1 MKKHKGTL
9 YGIGVGPGDPDLIS
23 IKALKVLNKVS
34 VVFAPFSTKNSY
46 SIAKRIIKHHTK
58 KDIQIHK
65 LEFPMTKDPEKLQN
79 FWLQNSYTIL
89 DFLNQGKDVAF
100 VTLGD
105 PLTYS
110 TFGYI
115 LLTLQKIDPEVEIE
129 VIPGISSYQASAA
142 FVKVPLAKG
151 EESFCVISG
160 TANIEKIKSLI
171 KNSDSCVILK
181 PYKNYKKIVETL
193 KELNLLDKAYLVL
206 ECGLENERVIQK
218 LEEVDSIPYLSL
230 IIISKK

>member
-1 MKKHKGTL
+1 MKETKGTL

-23 IKALKVLNKVS
+23 LKALKILNKVS
-34 VVFAPFSTKNSY
+34 VIFAPFSTKNSY
-46 SIAKRIIKHHTK
+46 SIAKRIIKYHTK
-58 KDIQIHK
+58 KDIQINK
-65 LEFPMTKDPEKLQN
+65 LEFPMTKDSKRLQD
-79 FWLQNSYTIL
+79 FWLQNSYSIL
-89 DFLNQGKDVAF
+89 NFLNQGKDVAF

-115 LLTLQKIDPEVEIE
+115 LLTLKKIDPKAKVEI
-129 VIPGISSYQASAA
+129 IPGISSYQASAA
-142 FVKVPLAKG
+142 FIKTPLVKG

-160 TANIEKIKSLI
+160 TANIEKVKSLI

-181 PYKNYKKIVETL
+181 PYKNYKKIVALL
-193 KELNLLDKAYLVL
+193 KELNLLNKAFLVL
-206 ECGLENERVIQK
+206 ECGLDNEKVIQK

-230 IIISKK
+230 IIITP